1 MPPPR
6 SPRAAFFFSATPRP
20 LSVYSLHLRTYDS
33 RRVPET
39 DVPARRQTGGS
50 RFFPCAA
57 SGGDRRANFPFSFPR
72 GKHKTQFHFSLT
84 AFLPTN
90 LRFPPRSRAACSR
103 VDGEKESFKKGSVST
118 GGAHCRE
125 FLRDAQKKIAVAHF
139 VFQNSILF
147 FPNSVFTYEPTI

>member
-20 LSVYSLHLRTYDS
+20 LSVYSLHLRFPPRS
-33 RRVPET
+33 RNGRSRPPT
-39 DVPARRQTGGS
+39 DGGS

-139 VFQNSILF
+139 VFQNPILF